1 PLPYQDPDRLVHV
14 SVDNPRVG
22 TAGGAFTALR
32 YEEMRKTARSFA
44 GFGVF
49 SRFTEDMALSGRGDP
64 EMLKGARVSAN
75 FLDILGVRPV
85 LGRAFI
91 PEEDT
96 PGGPSVAMISF
107 RLWKRRF
114 AADPKL
120 AGKTALLNAVPY
132 TIVGVL
138 PAGFEFP
145 VPELD
150 VWVPRP
156 AERIRAAAARG
167 RSRTGS
173 RRSRRLEPTVCHG
186 QPRAPRFRPRRGAP
200 PGPAEGTTRGRRAPH
215 SLDALRRSGLRP
227 VD

>member
-1 PLPYQDPDRLVHV
+1 MNSVRFLDDIWLDVRYALRTARKNPAFAATAVIVLALGIGGNAAMFSVIRAVLLKPLPYQDPDRLVHV
-14 SVDNPRVG
+14 SVDNPRVR

-96 PGGPSVAMISF
+96 PGGPPVAMISF

-120 AGKTALLNAVPY
+120 AGKTA
-132 TIVGVL
+132 
-138 PAGFEFP
+138 
-145 VPELD
+145 
-150 VWVPRP
+150 
-156 AERIRAAAARG
+156 
-167 RSRTGS
+167 S
-173 RRSRRLEPTVCHG
+173 
-186 QPRAPRFRPRRGAP
+186 
-200 PGPAEGTTRGRRAPH
+200 
-215 SLDALRRSGLRP
+215 
-227 VD
+227 